1 VKGRGCTHALSLFS
15 DSSKVWAE
23 TKYDGERAQIHVEV
37 SEDGSSRMTIFSK
50 SKRNSTLDRY
60 AVHRY
65 AHEVLMPLSFANPN
79 SSVIRD
85 ALGLA
90 APGESVHKGSG
101 ISKNVVLDAEM
112 VAYSNRY
119 HKIDGNL
126 VFPLYYEFL

>member
-1 VKGRGCTHALSLFS
+1 ML
-15 DSSKVWAE
+15 
-23 TKYDGERAQIHVEV
+23 
-37 SEDGSSRMTIFSK
+37 
-50 SKRNSTLDRY
+50 
-60 AVHRY
+60 
-65 AHEVLMPLSFANPN
+65 LSFVNPN

-90 APGESVHKGSG
+90 APGERVHEASR

-126 VFPLYYEFL
+126 VFRLYYEFL